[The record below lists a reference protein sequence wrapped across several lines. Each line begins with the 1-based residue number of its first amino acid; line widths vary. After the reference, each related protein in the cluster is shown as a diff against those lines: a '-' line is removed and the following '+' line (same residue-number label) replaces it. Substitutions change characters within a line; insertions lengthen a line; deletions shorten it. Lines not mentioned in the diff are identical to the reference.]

1 MKVATRV
8 FAAVLGL
15 AFFAGSAAAQL
26 VNLPVITYPAGYQ
39 GLMIRADFGTGLNN
53 DSKINSSI
61 SSKPMAFGGM
71 VGFGSKMFNINA
83 GAAYLNTR
91 DPELKKPIEFGGNV
105 GVTVLNKAEMPV
117 AVNVF
122 AGAGYVAVKDTTAGS
137 PSVKVL
143 NVPFGV
149 GVAFSPPMTG
159 DVGVSIWAAPRGQ
172 YLSQDASDL
181 PGEEKVNRFGFGVS
195 GGVNVHFAQ
204 GIGIYAALDW
214 STFAEKTTS
223 LFTYAKMSPLYF
235 GGGLSY
241 TFTLPG
247 MGME

>member
-1 MKVATRV
+1 
-8 FAAVLGL
+8 VLGL

-26 VNLPVITYPAGYQ
+26 VNLPVITYPAGYS

-53 DSKINSSI
+53 DAKISVD
-61 SSKPMAFGGM
+61 KQPMAIGGM
-71 VGFGSKMFNINA
+71 VGIGSKMFNVNV

-122 AGAGYVAVKDTTAGS
+122 AGAGYVAIKDTTSGS

-143 NVPFGV
+143 NIPFGV
-149 GVAFSPPMTG
+149 GIAFKPPMSG
-159 DVGVSIWAAPRGQ
+159 DVGVDIWAAPRGQ
-172 YLSQDASDL
+172 YFSQDASSL

-195 GGVNVHFAQ
+195 GGVNVNLVQ
-204 GIGIYAALDW
+204 GVGFYAALDW
-214 STFAEKTTS
+214 STFASKTTS
-223 LFTYAKMSPLYF
+223 LFTYDKMSPLYF
-235 GGGLSY
+235 GGGISY
-241 TFTLPG
+241 KFALPG
-247 MGME
+247 M